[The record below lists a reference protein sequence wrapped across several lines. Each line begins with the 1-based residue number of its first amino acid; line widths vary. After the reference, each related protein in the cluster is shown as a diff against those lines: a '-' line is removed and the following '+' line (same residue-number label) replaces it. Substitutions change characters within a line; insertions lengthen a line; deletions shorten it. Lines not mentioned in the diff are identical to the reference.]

1 MIEMSARSRFE
12 AIASN
17 GAASPGELARAARGG
32 DVSAA
37 RDLAA
42 LFARAGFIDP
52 GAIASIYDAAAA
64 GWIDQVATPEDAS
77 QAGVLEA
84 PAELWKDF
92 WDFLEDDTP
101 TDAGGFTMRTAALG
115 GRLDAG
121 FETRAIAASLQFNGV
136 REAAAQGW
144 PERFRI
150 EDLARCPEGS
160 LGWEFHELIVKN
172 GFDLEVLDRDALG
185 LARLTP
191 PLDYLNVR
199 ILQCHDLWHII
210 GGYRTTSL
218 HEVAISGFQLG
229 QFGHNYSAQFL
240 AVVTAKASL
249 VRPEGIPL
257 LFDVILT
264 AWRHARNTPQL
275 LGADWPSLW
284 DLSADAVRQRLGV
297 TPYASPFPADLF
309 EQLQAQAA

>member
-1 MIEMSARSRFE
+1 MIKKGVRSRFE
-12 AIASN
+12 ALASS
-17 GAASPGELARAARGG
+17 GAASPGELALAARGG
-32 DVSAA
+32 DVFAA
-37 RDLAA
+37 SDLAA

-52 GAIASIYDAAAA
+52 GVIASIYDAAAA
-64 GWIDQVATPEDAS
+64 GWIDQVAAPEHAS
-77 QAGVLEA
+77 GAGLLEA

-101 TDAGGFTMRTAALG
+101 TDAAGVTLRTAALG
-115 GRLDAG
+115 NRLDAQ
-121 FETRAIAASLQFNGV
+121 FEGRAIAASLAFAGV

-144 PERFRI
+144 PERFQM
-150 EDLARCPEGS
+150 EDLAGCPEGS
-160 LGWEFHELIVKN
+160 LGWAFHELIVKN

-185 LARLTP
+185 LSKLTP
-191 PLDYLNVR
+191 PLDYLNAR

-210 GGYRTTSL
+210 AGYRTTSL

-240 AVVTAKASL
+240 ALVMAKVSL
-249 VRPEGIPL
+249 LRPEGIPL
-257 LFDVILT
+257 LCEVIVT

-275 LGADWPSLW
+275 LGADWPALW
-284 DLSADAVRQRLGV
+284 NLPAEAVRQRLGV

-309 EQLQAQAA
+309 EQLQADAA